1 MTGDDRFEEMQ
12 KEAQRKKEEGEAI
25 MKNWILDEAEERGI
39 AKGEARGEAIM
50 KNWIL
55 DEAEERGIAKGEAR
69 GEANGRRKAW
79 ASSIRHMRLT
89 RNMTEEEAFEML
101 NVPQDERSKV
111 KEMLEE

>member
-1 MTGDDRFEEMQ
+1 MQ

-39 AKGEARGEAIM
+39 AKGEARGET
-50 KNWIL
+50 
-55 DEAEERGIAKGEAR
+55 R